1 MVYQYIIII
10 IIYTMYT
17 IYIFNFVT
25 HGLFMKDDS
34 FKEGVQLHPFH
45 AHVLSIKKKYKK

>member
-1 MVYQYIIII
+1 MVYGLSAYYYHYIYN
-10 IIYTMYT
+10 IYY

-45 AHVLSIKKKYKK
+45 AHVLSIKKV